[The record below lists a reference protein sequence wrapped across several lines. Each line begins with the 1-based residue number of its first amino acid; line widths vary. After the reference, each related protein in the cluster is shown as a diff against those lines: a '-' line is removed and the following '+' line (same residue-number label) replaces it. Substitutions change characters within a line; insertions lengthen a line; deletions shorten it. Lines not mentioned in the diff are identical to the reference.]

1 MLPEP
6 TREQLIGLLITHP
19 RMNDHVGAIL
29 PINRCRDL
37 MFISQLKRVDNAK
50 DLIERTSDLSRVRH
64 GETNDLFGVDDK
76 DGSNGE
82 GLTFRIDVCG
92 VDGIEHVIQGGNL
105 AIRVRDLLTR

>member
-1 MLPEP
+1 M
-6 TREQLIGLLITHP
+6 
-19 RMNDHVGAIL
+19 
-29 PINRCRDL
+29 
-37 MFISQLKRVDNAK
+37 KRVDNAK